1 MDLNKCK
8 HWKSNKNINPFTK
21 RKIKIGGPVYKK
33 IEKICTINDND
44 NDNDNEKKCNE
55 WILNKNI
62 NPETKRKIKIGG
74 PIYKFYENLCN
85 QKKVL
90 SLIVLYHILFLLL
103 IMNYY

>member
-62 NPETKRKIKIGG
+62 NPDLFINFMKIYVI
-74 PIYKFYENLCN
+74 
-85 QKKVL
+85 KKKYCH
-90 SLIVLYHILFLLL
+90 LYHH
-103 IMNYY
+103 